1 MMVQPILTAN
11 QVIANKTMVAPRVAF
26 GKMKNN
32 DECAPVQNAPVTN
45 PVTIGEPASTET
57 DSAQN
62 GEKLDIN
69 FKGCREYTLNGNKI
83 DYFA

>member
-1 MMVQPILTAN
+1 MNIQPIMTAN
-11 QVIANKTMVAPRVAF
+11 QVIANKTMVAPRVVF

-32 DECAPVQNAPVTN
+32 DEMPMQPALVTN
-45 PVTIGEPASTET
+45 PVAAEPAPVET
-57 DSAQN
+57 DSAQE

>member
-1 MMVQPILTAN
+1 MNIQPIMTAN
-11 QVIANKTMVAPRVAF
+11 QVIANKTMVAPRVVF

-45 PVTIGEPASTET
+45 PVTAEPAPVET
-57 DSAQN
+57 DSAQE